1 MKFFGFATVLHSRAL
16 VIVVDL
22 FITVLH
28 SRALVIV
35 VDLFILH
42 YGVQFSAQFH
52 HSDFSVFVSIK

>member
-1 MKFFGFATVLHSRAL
+1 MKFFGFA
-16 VIVVDL
+16 
-22 FITVLH
+22 TVLH